1 MNVGKVA
8 ADRMAVTHVDLCP
21 DGDRQIVRQIY
32 SDVAGRGFE
41 RGIVV
46 TASPS
51 RGQQLHND
59 SPSRSLRRY
68 RRRSVQLDT
77 AAAGLGLHPSFRG
90 SQPNAACARLDLR
103 RSSDFAQFHAPAAG
117 RRLHAPAALAHANTP
132 PAGLQHRAL
141 EPGNNHY
148 VSRSTFRLDL
158 ALGGGNFDV
167 SSTRLQS
174 RAASHAS
181 DLNRA
186 PTGFRRDLAAD
197 VVEVNI
203 STTTLEVDTSGNPGR
218 ACAAAAGLDL
228 GGFQVSRHIDD
239 KIIGALMFP
248 SA

>member
-59 SPSRSLRRY
+59 SPGRSLRLH

-77 AAAGLGLHPSFRG
+77 ATTGLGLHPPFRG

-103 RSSDFAQFHAPAAG
+103 RPSDFAQFHAPAAG
-117 RRLHAPAALAHANTP
+117 RRFHGPAALVHANTA
-132 PAGLQHRAL
+132 PARLQHRAL

-148 VSRSTFRLDL
+148 VSPPAFRLYL
-158 ALGGGNFDV
+158 ALGGCNLDV
-167 SSTRLQS
+167 SSARLQS
-174 RAASHAS
+174 HAASHAA

-186 PTGFRRDLAAD
+186 SAGFRRDLATD

-218 ACAAAAGLDL
+218 ACTAAPSLDL
-228 GGFQVSRHIDD
+228 G
-239 KIIGALMFP
+239 
-248 SA
+248 